1 MAESPLQ
8 ESFYNYEYLLVCGAG
23 VVPSLLVQK
32 NNKWEEEIL
41 FEWQKAGSHIY
52 NVFVLRCPSN
62 RGRSARNNQHWY
74 NIRSSALFEHT
85 SCVCK
90 HTDLCGFRQLKK
102 LKNIKS
108 NFPCRLGRDDPTNPY
123 QAHSTINSPQC
134 QELMVWRIFSVESI
148 FLSPLRDEFTL

>member
-1 MAESPLQ
+1 MPCGKYDGQYRLVAESEIMAAKCWDERLFIWVFKVWLPCIAWEGRSLMAESPLQ
-8 ESFYNYEYLLVCGAG
+8 ESFYNYEYLLVCRTG

-74 NIRSSALFEHT
+74 NIRSSAFIWTHFMCLQTHRPLWFQ
-85 SCVCK
+85 
-90 HTDLCGFRQLKK
+90 RNKK
-102 LKNIKS
+102 MKKYKI
-108 NFPCRLGRDDPTNPY
+108 
-123 QAHSTINSPQC
+123 
-134 QELMVWRIFSVESI
+134 
-148 FLSPLRDEFTL
+148 